1 MNENVKVIWKKGD
14 ESMPDKAKHVVA
26 AAQGELLLK
35 TLGLSED
42 AIDAIR
48 YNADKN
54 AQTVNDYVSGI
65 VLERI
70 QTAS

>member
-1 MNENVKVIWKKGD
+1 MSNDVNVIWKKGD
-14 ESMPDKAKHVVA
+14 CEIPNKAKNIVD

-35 TLGLSED
+35 ALQLPSDAED
-42 AIDAIR
+42 VIR

-54 AQTVNDYVSGI
+54 AQSINDYISAI
-65 VLERI
+65 VLERL